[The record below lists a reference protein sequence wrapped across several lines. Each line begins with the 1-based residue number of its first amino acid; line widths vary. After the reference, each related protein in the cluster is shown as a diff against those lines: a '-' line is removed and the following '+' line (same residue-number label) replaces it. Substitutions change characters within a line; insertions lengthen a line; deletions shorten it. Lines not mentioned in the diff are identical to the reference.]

1 VSVDSIIEGVIG
13 REGRFTN
20 NPADPGGP
28 TMWGIT
34 ERVARKHGYAGP
46 MNALP
51 RQSAKDIYFSEY
63 VVGPG
68 FAAVMPLSEA
78 VAEELVDTGV
88 NMGPAVA
95 ATLLQRALNA
105 LNSQARYYP
114 DVAVDGNVGPATVG
128 ALKAYLTKRGPAG
141 EGVLL
146 KALNCLQGERYIRIA
161 EGRPAAEDF
170 VYGWLANRVAL

>member
-51 RQSAKDIYFSEY
+51 RQTAKDIYFSEY

-68 FAAVMPLSEA
+68 FAAVMPLSEV

-95 ATLLQRALNA
+95 SIFFQKALNTFNNQGGDYADVKVDGDVGPATVAAFRSLLAKRGHDGEIVMLRALNA
-105 LNSQARYYP
+105 L
-114 DVAVDGNVGPATVG
+114 
-128 ALKAYLTKRGPAG
+128 
-141 EGVLL
+141 
-146 KALNCLQGERYIRIA
+146 QGEHYISIGA
-161 EGRPAAEDF
+161 NRPASEAFEF
-170 VYGWLANRVAL
+170 GWFLQRVA